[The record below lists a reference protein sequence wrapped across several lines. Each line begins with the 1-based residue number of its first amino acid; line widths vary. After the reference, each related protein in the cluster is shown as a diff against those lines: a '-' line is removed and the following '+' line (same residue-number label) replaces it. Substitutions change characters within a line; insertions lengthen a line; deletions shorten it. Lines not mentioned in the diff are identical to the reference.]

1 MKNYNI
7 INISI
12 LFFSIFL
19 ICLQIWLERFFG
31 QVDFEQLL
39 VFIAFGFYGLL
50 DADDYI
56 ISKFIEICLYL
67 PIALTTLYVLFIT
80 LISKSKNFFKIN
92 FNTKLIN
99 YQFSL
104 ILLVFFYSIYNLS
117 NYVSFKDFL
126 IRDKNY
132 DFIKDNYS
140 APNIEKIKNI
150 DSKKDLVLIYI
161 EGLEE
166 AFINKNFISENTIKD
181 LSLNDYN
188 SRELSNFYQTKYNN
202 WTVGA
207 IVSTQCGIPQ
217 KPLGILDTRK
227 KGFVGNRNVFGLKS
241 FLPNAICLG
250 DILKAKN
257 YHNIFINSVDL
268 EFQAMKT
275 FLVNHGYDEL
285 IGKKFFT
292 ERKETKDYNSWAG
305 GVHDKDLFDLAK
317 KKIIQNKEEK
327 KRFNLTVLT
336 TDTHNPGYVDKN
348 CKFKFKPDTKKMF
361 KALTCTAHELEKFV
375 DFIYRNYSN
384 DTAIIIVGDHLNRHI
399 EDYVAPHNLKNLKRS
414 VYNKFIDKDFDLY
427 REQINH
433 FDLYPTIL
441 DILDF
446 NINDKL
452 GLGYSALKPTNID
465 YDLYKKDLIKNIG
478 NKSKFY
484 DAFWK

>member
-317 KKIIQNKEEK
+317 KK
-327 KRFNLTVLT
+327 
-336 TDTHNPGYVDKN
+336 
-348 CKFKFKPDTKKMF
+348 
-361 KALTCTAHELEKFV
+361 
-375 DFIYRNYSN
+375 NYS
-384 DTAIIIVGDHLNRHI
+384 
-399 EDYVAPHNLKNLKRS
+399 K
-414 VYNKFIDKDFDLY
+414 
-427 REQINH
+427 
-433 FDLYPTIL
+433 
-441 DILDF
+441 
-446 NINDKL
+446 
-452 GLGYSALKPTNID
+452 
-465 YDLYKKDLIKNIG
+465 
-478 NKSKFY
+478 
-484 DAFWK
+484 